1 MRLNSMIPFLILTT
15 AFFRGQSANSKHPL
29 TEKQKVE
36 EKIKCLKNGD
46 CHTVCTG
53 IKSDFDSVEFPAA
66 ELLTQ
71 QTIRRNEG
79 YCLTTKGD
87 EYRQL
92 GLKGTS
98 GNSLEAKQT
107 GDVTQYA
114 DGTIYDQADSV
125 FQQEWFLGQ
134 GHNLPDQDC
143 FLYAFKIQTIHSFDR
158 VKPIPIPLTDNIKRA
173 FSIVLKNNLPKEITI
188 SSEEL
193 EQEVEKFLEKND
205 EINYKIT
212 RVGIA
217 ISVKEQDSI
226 KYIKFQET
234 INNLFSLLL
243 ISEQK
248 ILENES
254 GQIME
259 YIPFGVL
266 NIALRNL

>member
-1 MRLNSMIPFLILTT
+1 
-15 AFFRGQSANSKHPL
+15 
-29 TEKQKVE
+29 
-36 EKIKCLKNGD
+36 
-46 CHTVCTG
+46 
-53 IKSDFDSVEFPAA
+53 
-66 ELLTQ
+66 
-71 QTIRRNEG
+71 
-79 YCLTTKGD
+79 
-87 EYRQL
+87 
-92 GLKGTS
+92 
-98 GNSLEAKQT
+98 
-107 GDVTQYA
+107 
-114 DGTIYDQADSV
+114 
-125 FQQEWFLGQ
+125 
-134 GHNLPDQDC
+134 
-143 FLYAFKIQTIHSFDR
+143 
-158 VKPIPIPLTDNIKRA
+158 
-173 FSIVLKNNLPKEITI
+173 
-188 SSEEL
+188 L

>member
-1 MRLNSMIPFLILTT
+1 MRLSLMTSLLFLTT
-15 AFFRGQSANSKHPL
+15 ALSRGQSANSIYPL
-29 TEKQKVE
+29 TEEKKVK

-53 IKSDFDSVEFPAA
+53 IKSDFDGVEFPAA

-92 GLKGTS
+92 GLEGTS
-98 GNSLEAKQT
+98 RNSLEAKQT

-114 DGTIYDQADSV
+114 DGTIFDQADSV

-158 VKPIPIPLTDNIKRA
+158 VKPIPIPLTDNIKRE